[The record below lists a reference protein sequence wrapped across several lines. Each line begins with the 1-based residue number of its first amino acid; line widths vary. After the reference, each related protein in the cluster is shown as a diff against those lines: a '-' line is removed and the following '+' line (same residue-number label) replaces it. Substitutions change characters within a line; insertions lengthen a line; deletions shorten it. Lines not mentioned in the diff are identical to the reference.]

1 MRLVDGIL
9 LISEDY
15 TKTRENNKCLK
26 KRHNMLLA
34 LSNRDKKKRL
44 LDI

>member
-1 MRLVDGIL
+1 MRLVDVIS
-9 LISEDY
+9 LISGDY
-15 TKTRENNKCLK
+15 TKTRENNKSLK

-34 LSNRDKKKRL
+34 LSNRDRKKRL